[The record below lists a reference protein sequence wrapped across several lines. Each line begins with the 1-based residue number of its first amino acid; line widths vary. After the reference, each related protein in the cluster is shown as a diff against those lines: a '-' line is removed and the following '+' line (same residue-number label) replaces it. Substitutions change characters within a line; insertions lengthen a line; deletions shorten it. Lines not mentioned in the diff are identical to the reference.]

1 MYFNKKCHLSPFKLI
16 RYSLHEHTH
25 DCKVKVQLGL
35 SCWQGLGHSH
45 SAFDL
50 TLLRPL
56 CCFCESWSSLA
67 CKRQRPSQFCQV
79 KHDWK
84 SLKQWLAQVKRN
96 RSPIRICSRWF
107 FIVLSLISQCRW
119 CQSREP
125 SVHFRQK
132 WNGRWKL
139 HSGLCGEKT
148 PQEERCETRW
158 RPLHLTGSSG
168 WDGEVMMAQLP
179 PYSRWVDLMERN
191 ANVMLAFNK
200 QNLEMYS
207 FRI

>member
-67 CKRQRPSQFCQV
+67 CKRQRPSQLCQV

-119 CQSREP
+119 CQSRQP

-139 HSGLCGEKT
+139 HSRALWGKD
-148 PQEERCETRW
+148 
-158 RPLHLTGSSG
+158 SSG
-168 WDGEVMMAQLP
+168 GTLWDSVETVASDWEFRMRRGSYDGSTASIQPVSRSDGEECQCHAC
-179 PYSRWVDLMERN
+179 
-191 ANVMLAFNK
+191 
-200 QNLEMYS
+200 
-207 FRI
+207 I